1 MTLVG
6 VGIDVASISRIGAL
20 LDRYGTRFEQ
30 RWFDPVE
37 VDHPGDKRIGLARR
51 FAVKEAV
58 WKALPHSA
66 QGPLPW
72 RWIVT
77 REETPARRIAV
88 DLRGSLA
95 REAAGHKVTA
105 ISASVQVSGDLV
117 LAIAL
122 VEAE

>member
-37 VDHPGDKRIGLARR
+37 VDHPGDKRIGLASR

-58 WKALPHSA
+58 WKALPHQA

-72 RWIVT
+72 RSIVT
-77 REETPARRIAV
+77 RVEMDARRIVV

-95 REAAGHKVTA
+95 REAVSHKVTS
-105 ISASVQVSGDLV
+105 ISASVQVNGDLV

-122 VEAE
+122 VNGD